1 MGRMMAQ
8 AVETAKEY
16 SEVSTVHGINY
27 IFSSSVAKVLDGARI
42 RTALIVWA
50 FVHPKGLTTLLT
62 EIVCILMITLQ

>member
-1 MGRMMAQ
+1 MGRMIAQ

-42 RTALIVWA
+42 RTALTV
-50 FVHPKGLTTLLT
+50 
-62 EIVCILMITLQ
+62 